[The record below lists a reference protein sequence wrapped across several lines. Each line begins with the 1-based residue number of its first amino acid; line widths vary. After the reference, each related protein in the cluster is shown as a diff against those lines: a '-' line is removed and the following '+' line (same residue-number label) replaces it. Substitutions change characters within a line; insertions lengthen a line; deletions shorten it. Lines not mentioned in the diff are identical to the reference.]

1 LKFVKI
7 GSIEQLHV
15 NGKQQKQENSSDI
28 IFSVILRYVY
38 KTANKKKLA
47 YTRFDLGMQATCP
60 L

>member
-28 IFSVILRYVY
+28 IFSVIQDS
-38 KTANKKKLA
+38 KQKKVGLH
-47 YTRFDLGMQATCP
+47 
-60 L
+60 